1 MYDPTLTTLRRVPCH
16 TRHKVLLK
24 ASGSLSREP
33 FHVWA
38 ILFNALTEDCNLS
51 LVPALAFLVAPPD
64 IPSQAKECHA
74 KTQ

>member
-33 FHVWA
+33 FHIWA
-38 ILFNALTEDCNLS
+38 ILFNALTEDCNFS
-51 LVPALAFLVAPPD
+51 LAPALAFLVAPPD
-64 IPSQAKECHA
+64 IPSQAKECRA
-74 KTQ
+74 KT